1 MFRDTEEAVSE
12 SYCFKR
18 RRGERE
24 LGHMQNI
31 LLSVVSWRDGDA
43 NKRPE

>member
-1 MFRDTEEAVSE
+1 MFPDIEDAVSE

-24 LGHMQNI
+24 LGLMQNS
-31 LLSVVSWRDGDA
+31 LLSVVS
-43 NKRPE
+43 